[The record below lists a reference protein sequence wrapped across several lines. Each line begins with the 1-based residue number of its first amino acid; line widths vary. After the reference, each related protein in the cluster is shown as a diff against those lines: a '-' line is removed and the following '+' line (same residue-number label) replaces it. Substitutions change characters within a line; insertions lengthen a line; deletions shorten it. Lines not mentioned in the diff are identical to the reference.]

1 MNKETQTERVTKY
14 LYINGATDNKTIAK
28 DLDIITHNVR
38 RIVGTETHK
47 GNFKRVAKGVYV
59 LSETM
64 LKQYKQL
71 ERKVS

>member
-38 RIVGTETHK
+38 RITGTETH
-47 GNFKRVAKGVYV
+47 
-59 LSETM
+59 
-64 LKQYKQL
+64 
-71 ERKVS
+71 

>member
-1 MNKETQTERVTKY
+1 MKDTQTVRVTKY

-38 RIVGTETHK
+38 RITGTETHK

-59 LSETM
+59 LSESK
-64 LKQYKQL
+64 LKEYQELY
-71 ERKVS
+71 RKVG